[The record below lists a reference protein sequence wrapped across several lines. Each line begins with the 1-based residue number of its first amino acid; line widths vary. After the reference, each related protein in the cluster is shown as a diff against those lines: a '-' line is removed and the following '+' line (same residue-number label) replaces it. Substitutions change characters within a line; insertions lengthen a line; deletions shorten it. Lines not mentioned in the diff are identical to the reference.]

1 MSAHGRH
8 RSWRPLRRV
17 LAALAL
23 ALGLGWGAPARA
35 DGLVAAPGDLAPAVR
50 AELAREIAAAR
61 VREPAAFAAVAAVAG
76 YRPESYRA
84 FRNPAPTV
92 TGELVALG
100 RAALWPM
107 LEELA
112 FAARP
117 RGSATD
123 AEWEA
128 LAVGMLQAVGRLR
141 DPRAAPVVRAA
152 FRASRPDGRVAHFAA
167 RALGD
172 ACHGDEASRSLLAE
186 ALGGARRRAGVAGLG
201 QCRGLPSARLLAA
214 ALEQTVDPEDAVQLA
229 AALGAQGSSWAW
241 RALGAERQAE
251 GEAVRAHLSAPLGAA
266 FFRFAGEARNA
277 LARAIRMVDHPALA
291 AALRARRAAADAP
304 TLAEVDR
311 LIAHLERAPR

>member
-1 MSAHGRH
+1 MSAPGRQ
-8 RSWRPLRRV
+8 RWSRPLCRA
-17 LAALAL
+17 LAVLAL
-23 ALGLGWGAPARA
+23 ALGLAWSGPARA

-61 VREPAAFAAVAAVAG
+61 LREPAAFAAVAAVSG
-76 YRPESYRA
+76 YRPERYRS
-84 FRNPAPTV
+84 FRHPAPTV
-92 TGELVALG
+92 TAELVALG

-107 LEELA
+107 LEELV

-141 DPRAAPVVRAA
+141 DPRAAPAVRAA
-152 FRASRPDGRVAHFAA
+152 FLASRPESRVAHFAA

-172 ACHGDEASRSLLAE
+172 ACDGDEASRSLLAE
-186 ALGGARRRAGVAGLG
+186 ALGGARLRAAIAGLG

-214 ALEQTVDPEDAVQLA
+214 ALEKAVDPGDAILLA

-241 RALGAERQAE
+241 RALGVERQAE

-266 FFRFAGEARNA
+266 YFRFAGETRRA
-277 LARAIRMVDHPALA
+277 LARAIRMVEHPALA
-291 AALRARRAAADAP
+291 AALRARRAAADAA
-304 TLAEVDR
+304 TVAEVER